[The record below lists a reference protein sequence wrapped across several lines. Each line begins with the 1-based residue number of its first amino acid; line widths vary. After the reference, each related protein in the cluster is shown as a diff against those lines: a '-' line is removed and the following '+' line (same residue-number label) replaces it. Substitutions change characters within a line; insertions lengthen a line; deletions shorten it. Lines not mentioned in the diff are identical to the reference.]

1 MGGSKGGDCL
11 VSNTLE
17 GSSSAAAR
25 NLEMTAFV
33 FSTLLREF
41 QTNIFREAA
50 QAPATGKAPVAPATG
65 SGADFPTWIAER
77 DDVVVRASSDLTSPK
92 VEVRCRTKPRRSQ
105 RCGPARNSSCSSSN
119 TSTFSSKHS
128 SNSGGRQSSTF
139 LVSFSIQVS
148 VISFQ

>member
-33 FSTLLREF
+33 FSTVLREF

-105 RCGPARNSSCSSSN
+105 RCERETAAAADRGAPAATTAATAAAAAVAATTGVAATGCCSCSC
-119 TSTFSSKHS
+119 
-128 SNSGGRQSSTF
+128 
-139 LVSFSIQVS
+139 
-148 VISFQ
+148 

>member
-1 MGGSKGGDCL
+1 MNLGGGKGGDCL
-11 VSNTLE
+11 TSNTSE

-25 NLEMTAFV
+25 NLEMKAFV

-41 QTNIFREAA
+41 QTNIFRKAA
-50 QAPATGKAPVAPATG
+50 QAPATGN
-65 SGADFPTWIAER
+65 GADFPTWIAER

-119 TSTFSSKHS
+119 TSTFSSKQS